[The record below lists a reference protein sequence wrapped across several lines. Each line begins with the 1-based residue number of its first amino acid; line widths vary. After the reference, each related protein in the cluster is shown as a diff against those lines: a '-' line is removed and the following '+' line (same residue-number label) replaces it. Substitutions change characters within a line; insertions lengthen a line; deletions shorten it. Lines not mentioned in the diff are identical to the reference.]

1 MKHRRQSIDTAVI
14 HAGQIR
20 PRIGRAVVPPIFRTS
35 IYEYTGETSYDGQ
48 GYSRLNTTPNH
59 RTLHARLAALENAE
73 AALVAGSGMAAITTG
88 ILTVCKSGDH
98 LLMLDSP
105 YGGTRAIATDD
116 LPRLGVEVT
125 FIDGNDPASWLARLR
140 PNTKGIYVE
149 SISNPLMKVPD
160 LEAAVGFARQH
171 GLVSMI
177 DSTFATPVNFRP
189 AEIGFDLI
197 FHSATKYLNGHTDLI
212 AGAIIGR
219 RELVEKVH
227 HRLNHLGGMLDPE
240 SCSLLERGIKTLA
253 LRVRRQ
259 NESALKIAQFLSGH
273 PRIERVN
280 YPGLPHNIGHAIAA
294 ALFDGFGGM
303 LSFEIAGGHAAAL
316 RFIGRL
322 TIPVNA
328 VSLGGVESLVILPAV
343 TAYASTPKAER
354 EALGITDGLV
364 RMSVGIEDP
373 AELLD
378 DIRQALES

>member
-1 MKHRRQSIDTAVI
+1 MTPRRLSIDTAVI
-14 HAGQIR
+14 HAGQAR
-20 PRIGRAVVPPIFRTS
+20 PRIGRAVVGPIFRSS

-59 RTLHARLAALENAE
+59 KTVHARLAALENAE
-73 AALVAGSGMAAITTG
+73 DALVTGSGMAAITTG

-125 FIDGNDPASWLARLR
+125 FIDGNDPASWPGRLR
-140 PNTKGIYVE
+140 PNSKGIYVE

-160 LEAAVGFARQH
+160 LQAAVAFARQH
-171 GLVSMI
+171 HLVSMI

-189 AEIGFDLI
+189 AEVGFDLI

-212 AGAIIGR
+212 AGAVIGR
-219 RELVEKVH
+219 RDLIDQVH
-227 HRLNHLGGMLDPE
+227 HRLNHFGGMLDPE
-240 SCSLLERGIKTLA
+240 ACALLERGMKTLA

-259 NESALKIAQFLSGH
+259 NESALSIARCLHEH

-280 YPGLPHNIGHAIAA
+280 YPGLPHNPGHAFAA

-303 LSFEIAGGHAAAL
+303 LSFEIDGGLPAAQ
-316 RFIGRL
+316 RFISRL

-343 TAYASTPKAER
+343 TAYASTPRDQR

-364 RMSVGIEDP
+364 RLSVGIEDP

-378 DIRQALES
+378 DIKQALEP